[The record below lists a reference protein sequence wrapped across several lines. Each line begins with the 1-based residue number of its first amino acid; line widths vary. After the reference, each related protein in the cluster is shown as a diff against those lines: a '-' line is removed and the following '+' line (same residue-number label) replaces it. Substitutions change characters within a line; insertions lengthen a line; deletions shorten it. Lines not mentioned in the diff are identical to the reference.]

1 MSTVIEIIV
10 NFYQG
15 FLMLFFMQLRL
26 PSRERSPL
34 WIDLLFE
41 CFIGCFLCLYIFL
54 PITLPDTVVFLLPFL
69 YTFFTK
75 RGRWWQRIFWTFILG
90 MVFIFVALTMTEAYS
105 HIFDISMDELLQT
118 STLRYG
124 FLLTSNVTI
133 TVILM
138 VLAKV
143 RIEKNSIYLG
153 TPSFIVFIISLLLE
167 FVTAELLYYRQVLLG
182 GNDIIL
188 LIVSICV
195 FGLMLLTLLLHE
207 ILTQSAKN
215 KHIAEM
221 QLQTL
226 TSDLNH
232 QKEITV
238 FYNEMLSVQHDL
250 RKQINTIKQIIGTSS
265 NIDKDAILDLIGS
278 DKPLSIRYLTG
289 CTAVDA
295 VLTAKHAAMD
305 QSGIEF
311 SLQPYPLQELP
322 IESSAFCILLSN
334 ILDNA
339 IEATLRIED
348 ASVPKSVSLQ
358 FARSWDM
365 FYISCTNTMNPSTI
379 EKHGDKF
386 VTSKENKRIH
396 GFGIESI
403 CRMVA
408 ENGGRI
414 RFTTIENEFRV
425 HIVLPNKESSNDR
438 VHINAT
444 GTHSM

>member
-15 FLMLFFMQLRL
+15 FLMIFFMQLRL
-26 PSRERSPL
+26 PSRNSSPW

-41 CFIGCFLCLYIFL
+41 TLIGCFLSLYIFI
-54 PITLPDTVVFLLPFL
+54 PITITDTVTIIFPFI
-69 YTFFTK
+69 YAAVTK
-75 RGRWWQRIFWTFILG
+75 RGNWWQRAFWSFILG
-90 MVFIFVALTMTEAYS
+90 MVFIFVALTSTGIYS
-105 HIFDISMDELLQT
+105 HFLNIDIEAVLQT
-118 STLRYG
+118 GTLRYG
-124 FLLTSNVTI
+124 FLLTSNVMITI
-133 TVILM
+133 ILIVI
-138 VLAKV
+138 AKIRV
-143 RIEKNSIYLG
+143 GRDSTYLG
-153 TPSFIVFIISLLLE
+153 PPSFIVFIISLLLE
-167 FVTAELLYYRQVLLG
+167 LATAELLYYRQVILE

-188 LIVSICV
+188 LIVSIFV
-195 FGLMLLTLLLHE
+195 FGLMLLTLLLYE
-207 ILTQSAKN
+207 MLTQSAKN

-232 QKEITV
+232 QKEMTV

-250 RKQINTIKQIIGTSS
+250 RKQINTIKQIIGASS
-265 NIDKDAILDLIGS
+265 SIDKDAILELIGS

-305 QSGIEF
+305 QNGIEF

-339 IEATLRIED
+339 IEATLRVED

-358 FARSWDM
+358 FARSWEM
-365 FYISCTNTMNPSTI
+365 FYILCTNTMNPSTI

-438 VHINAT
+438 IHINAT